1 MKKPIYKLPSEF
13 VPDVN
18 WRHWSFGFAWHSV
31 SKIYSGDK
39 GVRYFYVFVGPF
51 IWEFVSGMKD

>member
-1 MKKPIYKLPSEF
+1 MYELPSEF

-18 WRHWSFGFAWHSV
+18 WRHWSFGVAWHSV
-31 SKIYSGDK
+31 SKINSGDK
-39 GVRYFYVFVGPF
+39 GIRYFYIFVGPL